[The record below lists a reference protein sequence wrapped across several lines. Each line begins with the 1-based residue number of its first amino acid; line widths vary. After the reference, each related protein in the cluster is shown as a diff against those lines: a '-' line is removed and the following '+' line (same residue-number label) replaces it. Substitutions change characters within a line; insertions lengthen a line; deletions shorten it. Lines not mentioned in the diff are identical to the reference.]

1 MSTSDAQLKANRKY
15 LKEKLDHISFRVP
28 KGQREVI
35 QAHAERMGESMNAF
49 ITRAVEQAMLKD
61 NQSS

>member
-1 MSTSDAQLKANRKY
+1 MSLSEKKKASNRRY

>member
-28 KGQREVI
+28 KGQREII

>member
-1 MSTSDAQLKANRKY
+1 

-49 ITRAVEQAMLKD
+49 ISRAVLEAIVNDDSKPEP
-61 NQSS
+61 SE